1 MPDDPQTDPG
11 DEAMEAATEHALDS
25 IMTVGDIAREAG
37 VSPALVKRWLGE
49 GLLAGKRRGLVWL
62 STRDEVSRFLRSRNS
77 RRRS

>member
-1 MPDDPQTDPG
+1 MPDDPQLSPG
-11 DEAMEAATEHALDS
+11 DEEMEAATEQTLNS

-37 VSPALVKRWLGE
+37 VCEALVKRWFGE
-49 GLLAGKRRGLVWL
+49 GLLAGKKRGLMWL